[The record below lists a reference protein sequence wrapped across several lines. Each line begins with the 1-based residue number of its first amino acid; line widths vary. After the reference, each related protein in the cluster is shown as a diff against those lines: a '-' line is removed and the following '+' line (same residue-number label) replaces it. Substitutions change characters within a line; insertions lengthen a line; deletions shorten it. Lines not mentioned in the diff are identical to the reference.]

1 LANLPIEENSGR
13 PDKHFDDRYWID
25 MVRGLYDGEHAVEMQ
40 QHLDNGCG
48 LCRRDRDIWL
58 GLVNTA
64 NADGLYE
71 PPEEI
76 VARVKGLVSKRAA
89 TTRSSSKKNTLFC
102 MHPFGN
108 TGLATRAL
116 TIL

>member
-1 LANLPIEENSGR
+1 LANLPIEENSRR

-25 MVRGLYDGEHAVEMQ
+25 MVRGLYNGEYAVEMQ
-40 QHLDNGCG
+40 RHLDNGCDV
-48 LCRRDRDIWL
+48 CRRDRDIWL

-64 NADGLYE
+64 NAGGLYE

-76 VARVKGLVSKRAA
+76 VARVKGLASNRAA
-89 TTRSSSKKNTLFC
+89 TTRSFSKKNTLFC
-102 MHPFGN
+102 MHFFES